1 MVSPPLNPAYAT
13 DVHNKLVISVKW
25 CKIETLLLP
34 TTNRNWYNS
43 ISNRAISDDN
53 EWPSKLFAYWMRS
66 QMRFLLR
73 QRERLRSIVMNTSVF
88 VCVSVCLSVREDIF
102 ARVVTR
108 AIFTI
113 FVHVAY
119 GRGSVLRRRCDT
131 LCTSG
136 FVDDIM
142 FHFYNG
148 PYSGM
153 NFATKD
159 RFNINLLICR
169 KVGQNSISYY

>member
-88 VCVSVCLSVREDIF
+88 VCVCLSVCSRGYFRACGYTRDLYHF
-102 ARVVTR
+102 CARSLWPWLGPPASLRYVMYFR
-108 AIFTI
+108 FCGWH
-113 FVHVAY
+113 HV
-119 GRGSVLRRRCDT
+119 SFL
-131 LCTSG
+131 
-136 FVDDIM
+136 
-142 FHFYNG
+142 
-148 PYSGM
+148 
-153 NFATKD
+153 
-159 RFNINLLICR
+159 
-169 KVGQNSISYY
+169 